1 MVDFLRR
8 ILIVFI
14 MALCIGAL
22 FVSGMM
28 MAKAERHQTVENKE
42 AAADWLLLFL
52 FFID

>member
-28 MAKAERHQTVENKE
+28 MAKAERHQTVEHKE